1 MMIGETVQHICIRWK
16 KRILKEKS
24 GNEWKE
30 GLSQC
35 ILYGKVKP
43 VTRALNFSLPNENL
57 SSVDI
62 TEKKSICVFMGMD
75 TSD

>member
-1 MMIGETVQHICIRWK
+1 MKEKNWT
-16 KRILKEKS
+16 EKS
-24 GNEWKE
+24 GNERKE

-35 ILYGKVKP
+35 VLYGKVKP
-43 VTRALNFSLPNENL
+43 VTRALNFSLPNEDL

-62 TEKKSICVFMGMD
+62 TEKKKIICACMGMD